1 MMLRAAGAMLRRDLL
16 LALRHPGELLDAWF
30 FFVLIVCLFPL
41 GTRPDAA
48 LLQTFA
54 PAIIWIAAL
63 LATLLSLERIFRADS
78 ADGSLEQILLSPQP
92 LVVLVLAKV
101 LAHWLSSGL
110 LLIIASPLL
119 AIALGLP
126 ESAIPV
132 LILSLLMGTP
142 ILSLVGAI
150 AVALT
155 AGLRGA
161 GLLLPLLLLPL
172 YTPVLI
178 FGSHA
183 VQAAAEGLTASGPLT
198 MLAAMLTLAF
208 TLAPLAIAAAL
219 RIANE

>member
-1 MMLRAAGAMLRRDLL
+1 MLRAFQAVLRRDLL
-16 LALRHPGELLDAWF
+16 LAYRHQGELLDAWL

-41 GTRPDAA
+41 GMQPEPA
-48 LLQTFA
+48 LLSEFA

-63 LATLLSLERIFRADS
+63 LATLLSLDRIFRSDF

-92 LVVLVLAKV
+92 LTLLVLAKV
-101 LAHWLSSGL
+101 LAHWISSGL
-110 LLIIASPLL
+110 PLIIASPLL
-119 AIALGLP
+119 ALALGLP
-126 ESAIPV
+126 TSAIPV
-132 LILSLLMGTP
+132 LMVSLGLGTP
-142 ILSLVGAI
+142 VLSLVGAI

-155 AGLRGA
+155 SGLRGA

-183 VQAAAEGLTASGPLT
+183 VKASAEGLPVQGPIY
-198 MLAAMLTLAF
+198 MLAAMFMLAVS
-208 TLAPLAIAAAL
+208 LAPLAIAAAL

>member
-1 MMLRAAGAMLRRDLL
+1 MWASAKAMLRRDLL

-41 GTRPDAA
+41 GTRPDAN
-48 LLQTFA
+48 LLQVFA

-63 LATLLSLERIFRADS
+63 LATLLSLERIFRADF

-92 LVVLVLAKV
+92 LTVLVLAKV
-101 LAHWLSSGL
+101 LAHWLSSGC
-110 LLIIASPLL
+110 LLILAAPLL
-119 AIALGLP
+119 ALVLGLP
-126 ESAIPV
+126 WDVLPV
-132 LILSLLMGTP
+132 LLLSLVLGTP

-178 FGSHA
+178 FGAHS
-183 VQAAAEGLTASGPLT
+183 VQAAVEGSSATGPLY
-198 MLAAMLTLAF
+198 MLAAMLALAV

>member
-1 MMLRAAGAMLRRDLL
+1 MLRAAGAMLRRDLL

-41 GTRPDAA
+41 GSRPEAA
-48 LLQTFA
+48 LLQAFA

-63 LATLLSLERIFRADS
+63 LATLLSLERIFRADY
-78 ADGSLEQILLSPQP
+78 ADGTLEQVLLGPQP
-92 LVVLVLAKV
+92 LVPLVLAKV

-110 LLIIASPLL
+110 LLMIASPLL
-119 AIALGLP
+119 AIALGMSP
-126 ESAIPV
+126 SAIP
-132 LILSLLMGTP
+132 ILLVSLALGTP

-183 VQAAAEGLTASGPLT
+183 VQAAAQGMAVSGPLYMLGGMF
-198 MLAAMLTLAF
+198 MLAVS
-208 TLAPLAIAAAL
+208 LAPLAIAAAL

>member
-1 MMLRAAGAMLRRDLL
+1 MLRASLAMLRRDLL

-41 GTRPDAA
+41 GTRPDAN
-48 LLQTFA
+48 LLQAFA

-63 LATLLSLERIFRADS
+63 LATLLSLERIFRADF

-92 LVVLVLAKV
+92 LTILVLAKV

-110 LLIIASPLL
+110 LLMLATPLL
-119 AIALGLP
+119 ALVLGLP
-126 ESAIPV
+126 WDALPV
-132 LILSLLMGTP
+132 LLMSLGLGTP

-155 AGLRGA
+155 AGIRGA

-183 VQAAAEGLTASGPLT
+183 VQAAAEGTSAAGPLY
-198 MLAAMLTLAF
+198 MLAAMLALAV

>member
-1 MMLRAAGAMLRRDLL
+1 MLRAFLALLRRDLL
-16 LALRHPGELLDAWF
+16 LARRHPGELLDAWL

-41 GTRPDAA
+41 GTRPDAVM
-48 LLQTFA
+48 LQSFA

-63 LATLLSLERIFRADS
+63 LATLLSLERIFRSDF
-78 ADGSLEQILLSPQP
+78 ADGSLEQVLLSPQP
-92 LVVLVLAKV
+92 LVVLVMAKV

-110 LLIIASPLL
+110 LLLIASPIL
-119 AIALGLP
+119 ATALGLP
-126 ESAIPV
+126 ASAIPV
-132 LILSLLMGTP
+132 LLASLALGTP

-155 AGLRGA
+155 SGLRGA

-183 VQAAAEGLTASGPLT
+183 VQAAAEGMTASGPLT
-198 MLAAMLTLAF
+198 MLAAMLMLALS
-208 TLAPLAIAAAL
+208 LAPLAIAAAL